1 LNARAS
7 MNWIA
12 ALPMYNVTPELAADW
27 REFLAHVCKRP
38 DERADTLA
46 LVEPA
51 EPLERFWL
59 RDDLL
64 LSQTCGYPLVHALRD
79 RVRVIATPEFDI
91 DGCAG
96 GNYHSVLVT
105 GAHVNAATLAQCEGL
120 RAAFNSDDSNSG
132 MNLLRDAVA
141 PLAHGKP
148 FFSAV
153 LRTGGHLK
161 SLRALAIDRSADVAA
176 IDCVTLAFV
185 RDQLPQLA
193 GAIRE
198 IGVTRSAPGLPFI
211 ASKALPEE
219 ASIRLAD
226 ALDDAV
232 RAHPALARRLKLKRF
247 VRRPASDYAT
257 ILEIE
262 RAAIGRGYPAL
273 A

>member
-1 LNARAS
+1 

-12 ALPMYNVTPELAADW
+12 ALPMYNASPALAADW
-27 REFLAHVCKRP
+27 RALLGRAEARLAGWLAARG
-38 DERADTLA
+38 DTLSI
-46 LVEPA
+46 VEPDG
-51 EPLERFWL
+51 PLAAFWL
-59 RDDLL
+59 RPDLL
-64 LSQTCGYPLVHALRD
+64 LSQTCGYPLVHALAG
-79 RVRVIATPEFDI
+79 RVQVVATPAFDI
-91 DGCAG
+91 DGCAPG
-96 GNYHSVLVT
+96 RYRSVLVT
-105 GAHVNAATLAQCEGL
+105 GAQVDAPSLDACRGL
-120 RAAFNSDDSNSG
+120 RAAYNDDDSNSG